1 LLEERIR
8 LREIDAYG
16 NEDYKKWI
24 GNPPLDEKAIEKNI
38 INGAK
43 GFKEGIPYFWEKVIL
58 KKFGSMELFFEK
70 WRSYCNENP
79 TIDDEIVGTIRKLE
93 TEDWFAFIASQI
105 EKSCLNLIEKNYS
118 KTINESYKKGIKFE
132 NHCMEILKE
141 HGWEVKETPN
151 TGDQGVDLIASIND
165 LRICIQCK
173 DHEKAIGNKA
183 VQEISAGKLF
193 WKGTHAIIV
202 SKSGFTK
209 SAHKLAKSN
218 KVELINEY
226 QLKDLEKFIPLIK
239 NIKEDRRIVI
249 APPFTA
255 ISTFS
260 DHSDFDYLD
269 ISSQNIHWEDQGAF
283 TAEISPK
290 MLLEHGVSY
299 AIVGHSEPR
308 KYFSES
314 DEQINKRAVFAQS
327 SGLTP
332 IVCVGETLEQRER
345 GEADRVIT
353 RQVEQGLENTDP
365 SNLIVAYEPIW
376 AIGTGKTCEA
386 EDANKICSLI
396 RKLIGFDDVII
407 QYGGSVKPNNIDEIM
422 SMSDI
427 DGELV
432 GGASLD
438 PNSFARIA
446 NYQ

>member
-1 LLEERIR
+1 MTC
-8 LREIDAYG
+8 A
-16 NEDYKKWI
+16 
-24 GNPPLDEKAIEKNI
+24 
-38 INGAK
+38 
-43 GFKEGIPYFWEKVIL
+43 
-58 KKFGSMELFFEK
+58 
-70 WRSYCNENP
+70 
-79 TIDDEIVGTIRKLE
+79 
-93 TEDWFAFIASQI
+93 
-105 EKSCLNLIEKNYS
+105 
-118 KTINESYKKGIKFE
+118 
-132 NHCMEILKE
+132 
-141 HGWEVKETPN
+141 EVK
-151 TGDQGVDLIASIND
+151 S
-165 LRICIQCK
+165 
-173 DHEKAIGNKA
+173 
-183 VQEISAGKLF
+183 
-193 WKGTHAIIV
+193 
-202 SKSGFTK
+202 
-209 SAHKLAKSN
+209 
-218 KVELINEY
+218 Y
-226 QLKDLEKFIPLIK
+226 LEKFIPLIK
-239 NIKEDRRIVI
+239 NIKDDRKVVI

-260 DHSDFDYLD
+260 YHSDFDYLD

-345 GEADRVIT
+345 GEAVRVIT

-427 DGELV
+427 DGVLV
-432 GGASLD
+432 GVVVKNKQEENPINLNLDGVFVYMSGSKPITDFLGDQIALKEDGGVIVDDFMSTNSDGVWAIGDIRNTPFKQAVVAASDGCIAAMSIDRYL
-438 PNSFARIA
+438 NSRKNIRVDWIHS
-446 NYQ
+446 